1 MTIGTRHDFG
11 RDWNEV
17 VNNWCLGL
25 PLPVPA
31 EEAWEALGVLEHL
44 WPEYLGEVL
53 TRNQR
58 GAFVMA
64 SVIDD
69 GLTLLACRN
78 LDGFESVLHRI
89 KDKEQSAL
97 AETRFASTL
106 VNLGYHPVLHT
117 PHKNGT
123 HPDAL
128 ILSDNQEVFI
138 DVILPQ
144 RSDHMKH
151 LSAMGNT
158 LAHDFLGKM
167 SATFTNKRLEIFA
180 LPPDLMSIREEID
193 RFLDESENLVAD
205 KIYEIPG
212 IAFVKFND
220 GSAQIDTDQ
229 LIQVDPDPLIMGFA
243 ALTNQTG
250 NSVVLRF
257 SSTDERLQRMMND
270 KSPQFSKEEA
280 NLFVIDL
287 SIIPYGFKN
296 WPALVRRR
304 LQVDRHRRFS
314 GVLLLHRYLDNAARP
329 FVLNS
334 HLEEHPNP
342 YKKLPASLLNDL
354 MRLNQAVS

>member
-1 MTIGTRHDFG
+1 MTR
-11 RDWNEV
+11 
-17 VNNWCLGL
+17 
-25 PLPVPA
+25 
-31 EEAWEALGVLEHL
+31 
-44 WPEYLGEVL
+44 
-53 TRNQR
+53 
-58 GAFVMA
+58 
-64 SVIDD
+64 
-69 GLTLLACRN
+69 
-78 LDGFESVLHRI
+78 
-89 KDKEQSAL
+89 
-97 AETRFASTL
+97 
-106 VNLGYHPVLHT
+106 
-117 PHKNGT
+117 PH
-123 HPDAL
+123 
-128 ILSDNQEVFI
+128 
-138 DVILPQ
+138 
-144 RSDHMKH
+144 
-151 LSAMGNT
+151 
-158 LAHDFLGKM
+158 
-167 SATFTNKRLEIFA
+167 
-180 LPPDLMSIREEID
+180 
-193 RFLDESENLVAD
+193 
-205 KIYEIPG
+205 
-212 IAFVKFND
+212 
-220 GSAQIDTDQ
+220 